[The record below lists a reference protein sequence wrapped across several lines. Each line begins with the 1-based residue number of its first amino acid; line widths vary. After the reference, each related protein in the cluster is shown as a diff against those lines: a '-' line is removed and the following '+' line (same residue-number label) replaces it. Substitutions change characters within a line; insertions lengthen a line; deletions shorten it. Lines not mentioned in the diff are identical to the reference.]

1 MDLFFISDT
10 QLFTLKDDNRL
21 PRARFNKEVQPTLS
35 LNLNSELTYPEMG
48 NSEFSVSERLN
59 CVSFVTLSRLTE
71 FSALFLSGGGTAPPP
86 PQGAFKEHRGALGPR
101 FLKGGVQVVKG
112 GHLRVYTNDPV
123 KACLPLFF
131 LSSSTDW
138 LLCMCCTHEPV
149 LNFICGVCVQHVQQ
163 CSEQASLPVVNIR
176 PTDRTGMLSMSDR
189 AE

>member
-86 PQGAFKEHRGALGPR
+86 PPGGIQRASGGAGPKIFKRGRSGGQGGAF
-101 FLKGGVQVVKG
+101 
-112 GHLRVYTNDPV
+112 
-123 KACLPLFF
+123 
-131 LSSSTDW
+131 
-138 LLCMCCTHEPV
+138 
-149 LNFICGVCVQHVQQ
+149 
-163 CSEQASLPVVNIR
+163 ASLHQ
-176 PTDRTGMLSMSDR
+176 
-189 AE
+189 